1 MNFFLVILFTSIF
14 SLLGCLKRDQE
25 LNPTVVPCP
34 IEISI
39 VAEPLESKGK
49 MRSSKTSK
57 KPSSSSIRCK
67 SKIVSPK
74 KISAPTPLSKNAAKI
89 DKNSNDQTQKDD
101 SSKSRDMPTPT
112 QIQTTPA
119 VEVLKLSN
127 AEKTQESSSILSP
140 TSTVSSISTSSSTD
154 SIIPTSTKDVLSKD
168 SSVSSDFTSPDSSID
183 SNISSNLSNP
193 EKTQEESSS
202 ILSPTSTVS
211 SISTSSSTDSIIPTS
226 TKDVLSKDSSIDS
239 NISSNTSDIASK
251 ISSIDGATQD
261 SAITSISPAADNIQ
275 SSAILGE
282 GVSSK
287 DDIGKIVENSIPK
300 TEEIPAEKVI
310 KTEK

>member
-168 SSVSSDFTSPDSSID
+168 SS
-183 SNISSNLSNP
+183 
-193 EKTQEESSS
+193 
-202 ILSPTSTVS
+202 
-211 SISTSSSTDSIIPTS
+211 
-226 TKDVLSKDSSIDS
+226 IDS